1 MRMIT
6 KKILPGA
13 LIALCVWL
21 VAADIVTSQTREEVR
36 EEFHQ
41 TYPLS
46 AMGRVSVENINGA
59 VHLMGWDRN
68 EVKVDA
74 IKTAYTR
81 ERLAEA
87 QIRVDATADSIRI
100 RTEYPDQNLSFTN
113 KEGRRYNNPAS
124 VEYTI
129 SVPRAARIE
138 SVQLV
143 NGALDIEGVTGD
155 VNASCVN
162 GQIKARGLAG
172 VTKLST
178 VNGRLEAAF
187 DQLDESKIITLGSV
201 NGQIVL
207 IIPSDANAEVRANT
221 VHGGIKND
229 FGLPVRDG
237 EYVGHS
243 LAGTLGRGGARIKLN
258 NVNGAITIR
267 HAADGR
273 PVSSATN
280 LLPEKRAPDSVE
292 MDADASATERRVNKD
307 LKHDMKAEVRRE
319 IERNKAEIERAVREA
334 QRQASREL
342 RHQQRELERVPG
354 EAEGETN
361 RIHRDAERAARGAV
375 AARAE
380 IHRHMDHRLVA
391 RETKSFT
398 VGGVPR
404 VNVETFDGSITVR
417 AWDRP
422 EVAVTAIKR
431 ATDEN
436 EMRGIRLRT
445 EQRGAEIFISA
456 EFDRA
461 YAQQVNPGTLS
472 SNASVQLELSVPRQ
486 ANLRATS
493 GDGSLSVVNVKGEM
507 NVRTGD
513 GSIDVRDSSGRLVAN
528 TGDGAVRIINFDGE
542 AEARTGDG
550 RISLDGR
557 FAQLAAHTSAGSIS
571 LALPANTDATIQ
583 TQAERVINDG
593 LAVAED
599 DASESRL
606 RRWRVGRGGSNLLKL
621 QTGAGRIILHRSDS
635 TPSTANNQ

>member
-1 MRMIT
+1 MGMIT
-6 KKILPGA
+6 KKILPSA
-13 LIALCVWL
+13 LIALCVLL

-41 TYPLS
+41 TYPLQ

-59 VHLMGWDRN
+59 VRIMGWDRN

-100 RTEYPDQNLSFTN
+100 RTDYPDQNLSFTN
-113 KEGRRYNNPAS
+113 KEARRYNNPAS

-178 VNGRLEAAF
+178 INGSLEAAF
-187 DQLDESKIITLGSV
+187 DQLDESKTITLGSV
-201 NGQIVL
+201 NGQIIL
-207 IIPSDANAEVRANT
+207 TIPSDANAEVRANT

-280 LLPEKRAPDSVE
+280 LLPEKRASNSVAV
-292 MDADASATERRVNKD
+292 DADASATERRVNKE

-354 EAEGETN
+354 ELEGETN
-361 RIHRDAERAARGAV
+361 RIHRDAERATRGA

-380 IHRHMDHRLVA
+380 VHRQVDNRLVT

-404 VNVETFDGSITVR
+404 VNVETFDGSIAVR

-461 YAQQVNPGTLS
+461 YAQQVNPATVS

-493 GDGSLSVVNVKGEM
+493 GDGSLSVVNVKGEI

-550 RISLDGR
+550 RITLDGR
-557 FAQLAAHTSAGSIS
+557 FAQLAAHTGAGSIS
-571 LALPANTDATIQ
+571 LALPANTDAAIQ
-583 TQAERVINDG
+583 TRAERVINDG

-599 DASESRL
+599 EASESRL